1 MNQLVLR
8 DKAQEYIFRFLG
20 GLTLLGVGLQLFT
33 QSPKKAIF
41 WIQAVVFILVAIL
54 FFTMFF
60 GTFINRLTADRGIL
74 TVRWNTKIFKKHL
87 RIDQIA
93 EITDDRHYIR
103 IIMKDGHIVRLPVKL
118 MDADKR
124 NAARRFLKEN
134 TGL

>member
-8 DKAQEYIFRFLG
+8 DKAQEYVFRFLG
-20 GLTLLGVGLQLFT
+20 GVILLGVGLQLFMH
-33 QSPKKAIF
+33 SPKKAMF
-41 WIQAVVFILVAIL
+41 WILVVVFILTAVL
-54 FFTMFF
+54 FFTMLF
-60 GTFINRLTADRGIL
+60 GTLINRLTADRGIL
-74 TVRWNTKIFKKHL
+74 TVRWNTKIFKKHI

-93 EITDDRHYIR
+93 EITDDRRYIR
-103 IIMKDGHIVRLPVKL
+103 IIMKDGHAVRLNVKL

>member
-8 DKAQEYIFRFLG
+8 DKAQEYVFRFLG
-20 GLTLLGVGLQLFT
+20 GVTLLGVGLQLFT

-60 GTFINRLTADRGIL
+60 GTFINRLSADRGIL
-74 TVRWNTKIFKKHL
+74 TVRWNSKIFKKHL

-93 EITDDRHYIR
+93 EITDDRRYIR
-103 IIMKDGHIVRLPVKL
+103 IIMKDGHTVRLPVKL

-124 NAARRFLKEN
+124 NATRRFLKEN

>member
-8 DKAQEYIFRFLG
+8 DKAQEYVFRFLG

-33 QSPKKAIF
+33 VSPKKAIF

-74 TVRWNTKIFKKHL
+74 TVRWNTKMFKKHI
-87 RIDQIA
+87 RIDQID
-93 EITDDRHYIR
+93 EITEDRRYIR
-103 IIMKDGHIVRLPVKL
+103 IIMKDGHTLRLPVKL

>member
-8 DKAQEYIFRFLG
+8 DKAQEYVFRFLG
-20 GLTLLGVGLQLFT
+20 GVTLLGVGLQLFT

-60 GTFINRLTADRGIL
+60 GTFINRLSADRGIL
-74 TVRWNTKIFKKHL
+74 TVRWNSKIFKKHL

-93 EITDDRHYIR
+93 EITEDRRYIR
-103 IIMKDGHIVRLPVKL
+103 IIMKDGHTLRLPVKL